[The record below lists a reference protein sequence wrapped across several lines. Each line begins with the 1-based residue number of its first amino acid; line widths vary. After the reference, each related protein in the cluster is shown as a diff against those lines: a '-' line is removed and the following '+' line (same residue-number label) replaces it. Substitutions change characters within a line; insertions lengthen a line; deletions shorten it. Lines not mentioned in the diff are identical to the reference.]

1 MKIRKG
7 FVSNS
12 SSSSFI
18 IGFEDDIKKMKEE
31 DFLNKYEDR
40 FVDFEFNY
48 NIEESN
54 LQDHLEELKLSY
66 GYQPDINNFKIKDN
80 KLFIS
85 KKEVAKY
92 FKAAGEDINNLKK
105 VKDKKLLKHK
115 IILDIFNYDTS
126 HEEIEQ
132 TLQII
137 STLESKQELF
147 QFYKFRRNYL
157 SEIGTLVYDITGDL
171 FEKIQE
177 DIDEL
182 NSIDKTEN
190 KKIETKLNKLLDEF
204 EKLRGEVYNYFDIV
218 DKAKAFLDSNYEL
231 KLAMYF
237 NFIIFENK
245 MIKRRDKYLSKISQI
260 MNIIRNDEISNE
272 DKISKLKKLFNKYFN
287 ENKINKYYKKEASII
302 HKNLYKNLQY
312 MDDMIDGYI
321 VEFIKNILRKP
332 KYLKSLKVIFDLN
345 DKYIEEMNKI
355 INTIKRNINL
365 IDNSNYFYL
374 YELQGYGEGWDNL
387 ISTGVYED
395 YPWEE
400 IQKIRIGK
408 EIYKGDLK

>member
-31 DFLNKYEDR
+31 DFLNKYKDR

-48 NIEESN
+48 NTEESN

-66 GYQPDINNFKIKDN
+66 GYQPDIKNFKTKDN

-85 KKEVAKY
+85 KEEVAKY
-92 FKAAGEDINNLKK
+92 FKAAGIDINKLKK

-126 HEEIEQ
+126 YEEIEQ

-137 STLESKQELF
+137 STLESKPELF

-157 SEIGTLVYDITGDL
+157 SEIGALIYDITGDL

-204 EKLRGEVYNYFDIV
+204 EKLRGEVYNYFDII
-218 DKAKAFLDSNYEL
+218 DKAKVFLDSNYEL

-245 MIKRRDKYLSKISQI
+245 MIKRRDKYLLKISQI
-260 MNIIRNDEISNE
+260 MNIIRNDEISNKN
-272 DKISKLKKLFNKYFN
+272 KILKIKELFNKYFN
-287 ENKINKYYKKEASII
+287 KNKINKYYKKEASII
-302 HKNLYKNLQY
+302 HKKLYKNLQY

-332 KYLKSLKVIFDLN
+332 KYLKSLKIIFDLN

-374 YELQGYGEGWDNL
+374 YELQGSGEGWDNL